1 MEINPYESP
10 APIEEPK
17 PEKKRFSG
25 MFVIQIS
32 AGTLLVGWGI
42 ASVMIGMG
50 LNNEKTIITGMVV
63 TLVGIMMGST
73 AKP

>member
-1 MEINPYESP
+1 M
-10 APIEEPK
+10 
-17 PEKKRFSG
+17 
-25 MFVIQIS
+25 IQIS